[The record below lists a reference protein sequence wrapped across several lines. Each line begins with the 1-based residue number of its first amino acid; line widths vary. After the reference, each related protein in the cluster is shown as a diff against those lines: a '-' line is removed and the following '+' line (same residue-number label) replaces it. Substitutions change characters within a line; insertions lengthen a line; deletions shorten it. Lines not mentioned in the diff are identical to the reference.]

1 MNYIVACYFII
12 VGFFGIRC
20 EYMYRK
26 FMRYCKMHYPKQ
38 ADAFQRLGTF
48 TGTKAIFQ
56 EHYIDDSE
64 FVRLK
69 NKARNAYICFIS
81 SFFLGILTI
90 VLIDKYLYF

>member
-1 MNYIVACYFII
+1 MDSTVWFFII

-20 EYMYRK
+20 EYTYRK

-38 ADAFQRLGTF
+38 ADDFQSLGTL
-48 TGTKAIFQ
+48 TGIKAILQ

-69 NKARNAYICFIS
+69 SKAKKAYICFIS
-81 SFFLGILTI
+81 LFFLGILTL
-90 VLIDKYLYF
+90 VLIHKHLYF